1 MTIVYSPSYDLHN
14 MELHVENKKRTDAIM
29 ESLSVLDLKI
39 VEPKMASPTD
49 ILKVHSQS
57 HLDYVK
63 GFAERGGG
71 YLDYDTYMTSES
83 YNVALLAAGGAITA
97 SEIVSEDGGWAYSVA
112 RPPGH
117 HATRDR
123 AMGFCIFNNM
133 AIAIEH
139 LREKGLDHFLIIDFD
154 VHYGNGTADIFYDD
168 PNIMYI
174 SIHQDPRTLYP
185 GTGFID
191 EMGADDGIGYTMNIP
206 MPPGSNTSDYIWIL
220 SRILE
225 PVKDEFKPSMVFLEA
240 GFDAHKDD
248 PLANMRI
255 DEEFYTWIGSYI
267 RNERVVAVLEGGY
280 NLKAL
285 ANSNL
290 KFVKSLMGLENPIE
304 DEIRASDPV
313 KDIFKRIKSK
323 FSEYFKI

>member
-1 MTIVYSPSYDLHN
+1 MTIIYSPSYDLHN

-29 ESLSVLDLKI
+29 ESLSVLDPKI

-49 ILKVHSQS
+49 ILKVHTQS

-168 PNIMYI
+168 PNVMYI

-191 EMGADDGIGYTMNIP
+191 EMGAGDGMGYTMNIP

-248 PLANMRI
+248 PLANMMI
-255 DEEFYTWIGSYI
+255 DEEFYTWMGSYMS
-267 RNERVVAVLEGGY
+267 NERVVAVLEGGY

-304 DEIRASDPV
+304 DEIRASDFV
-313 KDIFKRIKSK
+313 KGIFERIRSK
-323 FSEYFKI
+323 FPEYFKI

>member
-1 MTIVYSPSYDLHN
+1 
-14 MELHVENKKRTDAIM
+14 VENKKRTDAIM
-29 ESLSVLDLKI
+29 ESLSVLDPKI

-49 ILKVHSQS
+49 ILKVHTQS

-168 PNIMYI
+168 PNVMYI

-191 EMGADDGIGYTMNIP
+191 EMGAGDGMGYTMNIP

-248 PLANMRI
+248 PLANMMI
-255 DEEFYTWIGSYI
+255 DEEFYTWMGSYMS
-267 RNERVVAVLEGGY
+267 NERVVAVLEGGY

-304 DEIRASDPV
+304 DEIRASDFV
-313 KDIFKRIKSK
+313 KGIFERIRSK
-323 FSEYFKI
+323 FPEYFKI

>member
-1 MTIVYSPSYDLHN
+1 M
-14 MELHVENKKRTDAIM
+14 ENKKRTDAIM
-29 ESLSVLDLKI
+29 ESLSVLDPKI

-49 ILKVHSQS
+49 ILKVHTQS

-168 PNIMYI
+168 PNVMYI

-191 EMGADDGIGYTMNIP
+191 EMGAGDGMGYTMNIP

-248 PLANMRI
+248 PLANMMI
-255 DEEFYTWIGSYI
+255 DEEFYTWMGSYMS
-267 RNERVVAVLEGGY
+267 NERVVAVLEGGY

-304 DEIRASDPV
+304 DEIRASDFV
-313 KDIFKRIKSK
+313 KGIFERIRSK
-323 FSEYFKI
+323 FPEYFKI